1 MKVLLVMHAK
11 GSHYLK
17 DFSSIL
23 LLKYDWLF
31 LNPATAIGSEIVRG
45 SPLLFHISSTIA
57 TFGINPKVE

>member
-11 GSHYLK
+11 GPHYLK

-31 LNPATAIGSEIVRG
+31 LNPAIAIGSKIVRG
-45 SPLLFHISSTIA
+45 SRLLFRISTLPLLC
-57 TFGINPKVE
+57 G